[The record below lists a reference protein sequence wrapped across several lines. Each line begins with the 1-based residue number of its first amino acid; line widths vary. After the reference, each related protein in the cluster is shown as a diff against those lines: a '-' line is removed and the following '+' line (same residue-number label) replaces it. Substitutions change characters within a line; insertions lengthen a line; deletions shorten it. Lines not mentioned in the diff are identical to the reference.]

1 MGLISKLKTLDQGSQ
16 GNMIVEHAEE
26 GSNEEVT
33 IVTQVSSNDR
43 ERFITI
49 QHKKSPRGESP
60 SVSTANSMPK
70 ITVKSSPTMK
80 SPLSELDEAFDDVSS
95 SAEEASIRQVAD
107 KQLFDAIFGFESDEG
122 SDDFDSDDEPKE
134 RLTNSFH

>member
-1 MGLISKLKTLDQGSQ
+1 
-16 GNMIVEHAEE
+16 MIVEHADE

-49 QHKKSPRGESP
+49 QHKKSPRGEGPISA
-60 SVSTANSMPK
+60 VNSMPK

-80 SPLSELDEAFDDVSS
+80 SPLELDEPYDDVSS

-122 SDDFDSDDEPKE
+122 SDFESDEAPKE
-134 RLTNSFH
+134 RLSNSLH

>member
-1 MGLISKLKTLDQGSQ
+1 
-16 GNMIVEHAEE
+16 MIVEHADE

-49 QHKKSPRGESP
+49 QHKKSPRGEGPISA
-60 SVSTANSMPK
+60 VNSMPK

-80 SPLSELDEAFDDVSS
+80 SPLELDEPYDDVSS

-122 SDDFDSDDEPKE
+122 SDFESDEAPKE
-134 RLTNSFH
+134 RLSNSLHWKRNL

>member
-1 MGLISKLKTLDQGSQ
+1 LISKLKTLDQGSQ

-60 SVSTANSMPK
+60 SMSAVNSMPK

-80 SPLSELDEAFDDVSS
+80 SPLELDEPYDDVSS
-95 SAEEASIRQVAD
+95 SAEEESNRQVQD

-122 SDDFDSDDEPKE
+122 SDEFDSGEDPKE
-134 RLTNSFH
+134 RLTNSLH